1 VDYRVLNSKTV
12 HDMFPI
18 LVVVELLDELHGAR
32 YFTKL
37 DLHSGYHQIRMD
49 PADVE
54 KTAFRTY
61 HNHFKFLVM
70 SFGLTNAPASFQAL
84 MNNVLQDFIRVF
96 MLIFFDDILIFSDS
110 WSCHL
115 QHVCAVLQR
124 LHEHNLTVKRS
135 KCAFDTMSVA
145 YLGHVISAKGVAMD
159 ADKVATVQA
168 WLTPRTV
175 RVMHDFLGLTG
186 YYHKFFQ
193 SYDAIAA
200 PLT

>member
-1 VDYRVLNSKTV
+1 VDYRALNSKTV

-54 KTAFRTY
+54 KTTFRTY
-61 HNHFKFLVM
+61 HDHFKFLVM

-84 MNNVLQDFIRVF
+84 MND
-96 MLIFFDDILIFSDS
+96 
-110 WSCHL
+110 
-115 QHVCAVLQR
+115 VCAVLQR

-159 ADKVATVQA
+159 VDKVATVQA
-168 WLTPRTV
+168 WLTPRMV

-186 YYHKFFQ
+186 YYRKFFH
-193 SYDAIAA
+193 SYGAIAA